1 MQFQESLAHRHTRH
15 RSKLR
20 AAAAAA
26 VANSDAVHTIKK
38 ARTHSL
44 FMQFHMK
51 DQSGNW
57 AFVVDGLR
65 RLSHSLARSILF
77 MAGGDTSR

>member
-1 MQFQESLAHRHTRH
+1 
-15 RSKLR
+15 LR

-26 VANSDAVHTIKK
+26 ANSDAVHTIKK

-65 RLSHSLARSILF
+65 RVSLTHSLTGSLSILF